1 VCTVLTVSDARSG
14 ERVAQHQFE
23 NDRSALKAKM
33 NFIAAANALSDDACQ
48 TADWQRILDK
58 AALAPWK
65 GPASRNTRT

>member
-14 ERVAQHQFE
+14 ERVARHQFD

-33 NFIAAANALSDDACQ
+33 NFIAAAKALSDDAYQ
-48 TADWQRILDK
+48 SADWQRVLDK

-65 GPASRNTRT
+65 GPAGRNPGT